1 MSQSDLAS
9 SPSLAI
15 IIVNW
20 NSFNVTKNCLESLRQ
35 LEYSNFEVIV
45 VDNGSN
51 DDSLVLLKSSFP
63 EVTVLENGENLGFTG
78 GNNTGIKY
86 ALDSEKDLIMLLNN
100 DTIVT
105 PDFAMILVETLL
117 NDNTLGAVQPKIMY
131 NQEKD
136 VIWNAGGFFN
146 SFFSL
151 SKTRGLDQKDE
162 GQYDK
167 PIDVDWITG
176 CCFLVKSSVVKQIGL
191 LDDKFFIYYEDSDWS
206 FKIKKLGYRLRFE
219 PKSKIYHEVGMS
231 NQNRKDHNEGN
242 VSPFTHYMVVRN
254 HLFMVRR
261 YAKGINKI
269 GSWGNQVLKISG
281 YIGYFILRRRFVKLK
296 FVIKGLRDGLTK

>member
-1 MSQSDLAS
+1 MSQSDLVS

-20 NSFNVTKNCLESLRQ
+20 NSFNVTTNCLESLRL

-51 DDSLVLLKSSFP
+51 DDSVAQIKSDFP
-63 EVTVLENGENLGFTG
+63 EVTILQNGENLGFTG
-78 GNNTGIKY
+78 GNNTGIEY
-86 ALDSEKDLIMLLNN
+86 ALDLGMDLIMLLNN

-105 PDFAMILVETLL
+105 PDFAVILTNTLV
-117 NDNTLGAVQPKIMY
+117 NDSSLGAVQPKIMY
-131 NQEKD
+131 NQERD
-136 VIWNAGGFFN
+136 VIWNAGGLFN
-146 SFFSL
+146 AFFSL
-151 SKTRGLDQKDE
+151 SKTRGLDEKDK
-162 GQYDK
+162 GQYDE

-176 CCFLVKSSVVKQIGL
+176 CCFLVRSSIVKQVGL

-206 FKIKKLGYRLRFE
+206 FKIRNLGYSLRYE

-231 NQNRKDHNEGN
+231 NLNRKDHNEGN

-254 HLFMVRR
+254 HLFMVKR
-261 YAKGINKI
+261 YAKGVNKI
-269 GSWGNQVLKISG
+269 GSWANQVLKISG

-296 FVIKGLRDGLTK
+296 FVLKGLRDGLTK